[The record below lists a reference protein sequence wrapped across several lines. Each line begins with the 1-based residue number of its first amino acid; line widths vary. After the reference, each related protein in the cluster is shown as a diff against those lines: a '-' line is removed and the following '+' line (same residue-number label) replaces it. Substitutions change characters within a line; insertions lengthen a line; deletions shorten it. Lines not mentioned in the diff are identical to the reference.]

1 MPTLRAARSPRLL
14 QPAAPGDEST
24 EARGYRRDG
33 RHRERL
39 VGSRGRPTLALEGY
53 IRRAEYPNEI
63 LNSVPWKKLLVT
75 SCFGPLGGAAGTQP
89 RGPGM
94 DHQRNASIASA
105 MSGAGSDFL
114 SAEDDEP
121 VTLEGSPV
129 PLASPRGEV
138 VRLKGSC

>member
-1 MPTLRAARSPRLL
+1 MPR
-14 QPAAPGDEST
+14 
-24 EARGYRRDG
+24 
-33 RHRERL
+33 
-39 VGSRGRPTLALEGY
+39 
-53 IRRAEYPNEI
+53 
-63 LNSVPWKKLLVT
+63 KKLLVLHRA
-75 SCFGPLGGAAGTQP
+75 GPSVLGGADGTQP
-89 RGPGM
+89 CGPGM